1 MTIDAVRT
9 TALQRRRTAVSR
21 ARSRRSHGITLGLML
36 APALLGLAIFQ
47 LGPLCY
53 AFLNSL
59 RQVSLLDL
67 TQSKFVG
74 GANYV
79 ELLQDVTFWH
89 SMANTLAYV
98 VGKLAIQVPLAF
110 LLAMLLDRK
119 LRGTAL
125 ARAALFAPLVTS
137 GAVIAVIWNLMYFPD
152 TGLFNAILDWSGLST
167 QPFLTSSAQAL
178 PAILVVGIW
187 EDIGFSVLIFLAGLQ
202 AVPTSVYEAAELD
215 GVRGFRLARYVTLPL
230 LRRTTM
236 VVTFMATVFSF
247 RVFTPIFVMTQGG
260 PDNATNNAVYFMY
273 QQAFQ
278 FSNLGYASAVGVAV
292 IILVAGLLALQA
304 RLLRTDL
311 EY

>member
-1 MTIDAVRT
+1 MTTQAVRT
-9 TALQRRRTAVSR
+9 AAVRRRAAATAVR
-21 ARSRRSHGITLGLML
+21 APRSHKLTLAGLL
-36 APALLGLAIFQ
+36 APACIGLAIFQ
-47 LGPLCY
+47 LGPLAY
-53 AFLNSL
+53 ALLNSL

-67 TQSKFVG
+67 TRGKYVG
-74 GANYV
+74 LSNYA
-79 ELLQDVTFWH
+79 ELLQDTTFWH
-89 SMANTLAYV
+89 SMGNTLLYV

-110 LLAMLLDRK
+110 VLAVLLDRK

-152 TGLFNAILDWSGLST
+152 TGLFNSILDWLGAPT
-167 QPFLTSSAQAL
+167 QPFLTSSTQAL
-178 PAILVVGIW
+178 PAILLVGIW
-187 EDIGFSVLIFLAGLQ
+187 EDLGFSVLIFLAGLQ
-202 AVPTSVYEAAELD
+202 AIPASVREAAEMD
-215 GVRGFRLARYVTLPL
+215 GVRGVRLARYVTLPL

-278 FSNLGYASAVGVAV
+278 FSNLGYASAVGVTV
-292 IILVAGLLALQA
+292 IVLVAGLLALQA

>member
-1 MTIDAVRT
+1 MTTEAVRT
-9 TALQRRRTAVSR
+9 AAV
-21 ARSRRSHGITLGLML
+21 RRSAALSRPRASRSHVLTLALML
-36 APALLGLAIFQ
+36 APAILGIAIFQ
-47 LGPLCY
+47 LGPLLF
-53 AFLNSL
+53 AVLNSV

-67 TQSKFVG
+67 GQSKYVG
-74 GANYV
+74 LANYA
-79 ELLQDVTFWH
+79 ELLTDATFWR
-89 SMANTLAYV
+89 SMVNTLLYV
-98 VGKLAIQVPLAF
+98 VGKLVIQVPLAF
-110 LLAMLLDRK
+110 VLAMLLDRK

-152 TGLFNAILDWSGLST
+152 TGLFNAILDRVGLPT
-167 QPFLTSSAQAL
+167 QPFLTSSTQAL
-178 PAILVVGIW
+178 PAILAVGIW

-202 AVPTSVYEAAELD
+202 AIPTSVYEAAQLD
-215 GVRGFRLARYVTLPL
+215 GVRGWRLARYVTLPL

-236 VVTFMATVFSF
+236 VVTFMVTVFSF

-278 FSNLGYASAVGVAV
+278 FSNLGFASAVGVTV
-292 IILVAGLLALQA
+292 IVLVAGLLALQA

>member
-1 MTIDAVRT
+1 MTTQALRTDAV
-9 TALQRRRTAVSR
+9 RRRTASTAVR
-21 ARSRRSHGITLGLML
+21 APRSHKLTLGILL
-36 APALLGLAIFQ
+36 APACAGLAIFQ
-47 LGPLCY
+47 LGPLVY
-53 AFLNSL
+53 ALLNSL

-67 TQSKFVG
+67 TRSKYVG
-74 GANYV
+74 LANYA
-79 ELLQDVTFWH
+79 ELLQDMTFWH
-89 SMANTLAYV
+89 SMGNTLLYV
-98 VGKLAIQVPLAF
+98 VGKLAVQVPLAF
-110 LLAMLLDRK
+110 ALAVLLDRK

-152 TGLFNAILDWSGLST
+152 TGLFNAIIDWSGLPT

-178 PAILVVGIW
+178 PAILLVGIW

-202 AVPTSVYEAAELD
+202 AVPASVYEAAELD
-215 GVRGFRLARYVTLPL
+215 GVRGFRLARFVTLPL

-278 FSNLGYASAVGVAV
+278 FSNLGYASAVGVTV
-292 IILVAGLLALQA
+292 IILVAGLLAIQA